1 MNILSVITSTVAGHN
16 PATTIE
22 AAAPCPVCAGPRAR
36 TILQHL
42 HRSLQRCD
50 TCGFLFVLPRPSREE
65 LARVYSEDYFEAGV
79 PDALAYRSPVF
90 EQCLNRLDV
99 HRPYRGKLLDIGC
112 GTGEFLEAAT
122 RRGWEACGVELSARA
137 AQLAREKGLDAR
149 CCTLASAPY
158 ASGSFDAIT
167 CLDVLE
173 HVADPVQDLQRARE
187 LLAPG
192 GLFVIRVPNTLF
204 HLIKTRAC
212 TALGVNDVGLQMD
225 YHLNHFTP
233 KTLVKT
239 LRRCGFRTISLEV
252 GAPETVA
259 HAAWASPWT
268 KRAYVQFARCVK
280 AVTGAHLE
288 NIMVAYA
295 EKID

>member
-1 MNILSVITSTVAGHN
+1 LNLRSAITSTMAG
-16 PATTIE
+16 PDQ
-22 AAAPCPVCAGPRAR
+22 AALVGTADPCPVCAETQSR
-36 TILQHL
+36 TVLTQM
-42 HRSLQRCD
+42 HRSLQRCKA
-50 TCGFLFVLPRPSREE
+50 CGFLFVLPRPSREE

-79 PDALAYRSPVF
+79 ADALAYRSPVF
-90 EQCLNRLDV
+90 EECLDRLDV
-99 HRPYRGKLLDIGC
+99 HRPYRGRLLDIGC

-122 RRGWEACGVELSARA
+122 RRGWEVCGVELSVRA
-137 AQLAREKGLDAR
+137 AQLAREKGLDVR
-149 CCTLASAPY
+149 CCTLSSAPY

-173 HVADPVQDLQRARE
+173 HVADPLQDLQRARE

-192 GLFVIRVPNTLF
+192 GLFVIRVPNTVF
-204 HLIKTRAC
+204 HLWKTRAC

-233 KTLVKT
+233 KTLVRT
-239 LRRCGFRTISLEV
+239 LRRCGFRAISLEV

-259 HAAWASPWT
+259 HAAWASPWA
-268 KRAYVQFARCVK
+268 KRTYVQIARFVK

-295 EKID
+295 EKAD

>member
-1 MNILSVITSTVAGHN
+1 M
-16 PATTIE
+16 
-22 AAAPCPVCAGPRAR
+22 
-36 TILQHL
+36 
-42 HRSLQRCD
+42 HRSLQRCN
-50 TCGFLFVLPRPSREE
+50 TCGFLFVLPRPSSDE
-65 LARVYSEDYFEAGV
+65 LARMYSEDYFEADV
-79 PDALAYRSPVF
+79 SNALAYRSPVF
-90 EQCLNRLDV
+90 EECLDRLDV
-99 HRPYRGKLLDIGC
+99 HRPYRGRLLDIGC

-122 RRGWEACGVELSARA
+122 RRGWEVCGVELSARA
-137 AQLAREKGLDAR
+137 ARLARKKGLDVR
-149 CCTLASAPY
+149 CCTLSSAPY
-158 ASGSFDAIT
+158 ASGSFDAVT

-173 HVADPVQDLQRARE
+173 HVADPLQDLQRARE

-192 GLFVIRVPNTLF
+192 GLLVMRVPNTVF

-212 TALGVNDVGLQMD
+212 TALGVNDVGLQMN

-239 LRRCGFRTISLEV
+239 LRRCGYRTISLEV

-259 HAAWASPWT
+259 HAAWATPWA
-268 KRAYVQFARCVK
+268 KRAYVQIARCVK

-295 EKID
+295 EKTD